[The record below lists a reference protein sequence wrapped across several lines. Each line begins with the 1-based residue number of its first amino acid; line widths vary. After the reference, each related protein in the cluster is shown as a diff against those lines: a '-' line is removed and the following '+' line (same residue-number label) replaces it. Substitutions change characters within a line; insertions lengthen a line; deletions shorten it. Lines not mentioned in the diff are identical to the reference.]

1 MLSVIFEAETH
12 RKGGDRGRNSRRLRL
27 DAILEKGALLLKRR
41 ENGIIDWKDGRQ
53 IKHSRSGRPSR
64 VPSQYQG
71 HFSWDKYLKETSAI
85 AAPAHCFKQS
95 TTPPVNEFKAGMK
108 LEAQDPRNTTSTC
121 IATVVGLTGSRLRLR
136 LDGSDNKNDFW
147 RLVDSSEIQ
156 PIGSCEKN
164 GGMLQPP
171 LGFRLNASSWPMF
184 LLKTLNGAE
193 MAPAR
198 IFHKQ
203 EPPPP
208 EQNHFQVGMKLEAVD
223 RKNPHFICPAT
234 VGALRGVEVL
244 VTFDGWRGAFDYY
257 CRYDSRDIFPV
268 GWCALTG
275 DNLQPPGTKA
285 GLPRPLGAS
294 GVLPDSSV
302 EGTDMLMPP
311 APSRPPAQ
319 KRRKPGRKKGRP
331 SISWATK
338 DNTSTDTHQ
347 TDQVGN
353 GPEPVKIPKKRGPKP
368 GSKLGWVKHAAW
380 LEGAMAGPGR
390 PRGRIATNWTQK
402 LHQQNELE
410 TIKIPKKRGPKP
422 GTKRKQRV
430 ASDPVPTSPTS
441 STPEPDTSS
450 VPMDNATIPSAAM
463 QAPTVCVYLN
473 KQGKVGP
480 HLDARRIQALPDHFG
495 PGRASSVL
503 QQCVQACVDCAHNQ
517 RLVFSCLKP
526 GHGGELISA
535 HFDQKQHTLTLPA
548 VNSVTYVLRFL
559 EKLCH
564 NLRCEPLFG
573 SQPVP
578 LGGGHYDG
586 HSYTE
591 RRSFSECL
599 SSGPGRGT
607 KRFLSD
613 SCSSTLTHK
622 MAKSLSS
629 EAVGYNSVIN
639 ITTRTANSKLRGQ
652 TEALY
657 ILTKSNN
664 TRFEFIFTN
673 VIPGSPRLFTSVI
686 AVHRA
691 YETSKMYRD
700 LKLRAALIQN
710 KQLRLLPREQV
721 YDKINGVWNLSSDQ
735 TTGSERLQTQTAA
748 LVGCLLSAVV
758 SVYQKW
764 SKEGTVV
771 NRRQGRGS
779 LMHVS
784 TGSERFLNSR
794 ESPRPSG
801 QDPNLWTVEDVMH
814 FIRELDPQLG
824 PHAELFRKH
833 EIDGKALLL
842 LRSDMMMKYM
852 GLKLGPALKLTFH
865 IDKLKQGR

>member
-1 MLSVIFEAETH
+1 MKKPVPAKVIE
-12 RKGGDRGRNSRRLRL
+12 
-27 DAILEKGALLLKRR
+27 
-41 ENGIIDWKDGRQ
+41 WKDGRR

-71 HFSWDKYLKETSAI
+71 HFSWDKYLKETGTI

-203 EPPPP
+203 EPPSP

-268 GWCALTG
+268 GWCTLTG
-275 DNLQPPGTKA
+275 DNLQPPGSKGLFFFLCESRLFRRDPEAFPGQPRNIVSPACPGSSLGPLPGGACPEHLPRETSRRHPKQMPEPPQLSPFDVEEQQLYFELLPGNSA
-285 GLPRPLGAS
+285 PYPISKGVPRHPTEEAHFSRLYPGSYPFGHDPELMTIVGLPRPLGAS

-302 EGTDMLMPP
+302 EGPDMPMPP

-319 KRRKPGRKKGRP
+319 KRRKPGRKKSKP
-331 SISWATK
+331 SSSWAQK
-338 DNTSTDTHQ
+338 DSTSTEVPQ
-347 TDQVGN
+347 TNQPGN

-390 PRGRIATNWTQK
+390 PRGRMSANWTQK
-402 LHQQNELE
+402 LHQQNEME

-473 KQGKVGP
+473 KQWKVGP
-480 HLDARRIQALPDHFG
+480 HLDARRIQSLPDHFG

-517 RLVFSCLKP
+517 RVVFSCLKP

-578 LGGGHYDG
+578 LGGGHYDS
-586 HSYTE
+586 HSFPE
-591 RRSFSECL
+591 RRSLSL

-613 SCSSTLTHK
+613 SCSNSSSLPHK
-622 MAKSLSS
+622 MTKSHCISS
-629 EAVGYNSVIN
+629 EESFLV
-639 ITTRTANSKLRGQ
+639 
-652 TEALY
+652 E
-657 ILTKSNN
+657 
-664 TRFEFIFTN
+664 
-673 VIPGSPRLFTSVI
+673 
-686 AVHRA
+686 
-691 YETSKMYRD
+691 
-700 LKLRAALIQN
+700 
-710 KQLRLLPREQV
+710 
-721 YDKINGVWNLSSDQ
+721 NG
-735 TTGSERLQTQTAA
+735 GSEHLEKTRMSPSKALSLHPQSRSTISPSQLCRL
-748 LVGCLLSAVV
+748 GSA
-758 SVYQKW
+758 
-764 SKEGTVV
+764 
-771 NRRQGRGS
+771 
-779 LMHVS
+779 
-784 TGSERFLNSR
+784 GSERFLNSR

-865 IDKLKQGR
+865 IDKLKPGR

>member
-1 MLSVIFEAETH
+1 MKKPVPAKVIE
-12 RKGGDRGRNSRRLRL
+12 
-27 DAILEKGALLLKRR
+27 
-41 ENGIIDWKDGRQ
+41 WKDGRR

-71 HFSWDKYLKETSAI
+71 HFSWDKYLKETGAI
-85 AAPAHCFKQS
+85 AAPGHCFKQS
-95 TTPPVNEFKAGMK
+95 TTSPVNEFKAGMK

-203 EPPPP
+203 EPPSP

-268 GWCALTG
+268 GWCTLTG
-275 DNLQPPGTKA
+275 DNLQPPGTKV

-294 GVLPDSSV
+294 GALPDSSV
-302 EGTDMLMPP
+302 EGTDMPMPP

-319 KRRKPGRKKGRP
+319 KRRKPGRKKNKP
-331 SISWATK
+331 SSSWAQK
-338 DNTSTDTHQ
+338 DSTSTEVQQ
-347 TDQVGN
+347 TDQPGN

-368 GSKLGWVKHAAW
+368 GSKMGWVKHAAW
-380 LEGAMAGPGR
+380 LEGSMAGPGR
-390 PRGRIATNWTQK
+390 PRGRMSANWTQK
-402 LHQQNELE
+402 LHQQNEIE

-450 VPMDNATIPSAAM
+450 VPLDNATIPSAAM

-480 HLDARRIQALPDHFG
+480 HLDARRVQALPDHFG

-517 RLVFSCLKP
+517 RVVFSCLKP

-578 LGGGHYDG
+578 LGGGHYDS

-613 SCSSTLTHK
+613 SSLSHK
-622 MAKSLSS
+622 MAKSHCLSS
-629 EAVGYNSVIN
+629 EESFLV
-639 ITTRTANSKLRGQ
+639 
-652 TEALY
+652 E
-657 ILTKSNN
+657 
-664 TRFEFIFTN
+664 
-673 VIPGSPRLFTSVI
+673 
-686 AVHRA
+686 
-691 YETSKMYRD
+691 
-700 LKLRAALIQN
+700 
-710 KQLRLLPREQV
+710 
-721 YDKINGVWNLSSDQ
+721 NG
-735 TTGSERLQTQTAA
+735 GSEHLEKTRMSPNKALSLHTHSQSNISPGQLCRL
-748 LVGCLLSAVV
+748 GSA
-758 SVYQKW
+758 
-764 SKEGTVV
+764 
-771 NRRQGRGS
+771 
-779 LMHVS
+779 
-784 TGSERFLNSR
+784 GSERFLNSR

>member
-1 MLSVIFEAETH
+1 MKKPVPAKVIE
-12 RKGGDRGRNSRRLRL
+12 
-27 DAILEKGALLLKRR
+27 
-41 ENGIIDWKDGRQ
+41 WKDGRR

-71 HFSWDKYLKETSAI
+71 HFSWDKYLKETGTI

-203 EPPPP
+203 EPPSP

-268 GWCALTG
+268 GWCTLTG
-275 DNLQPPGTKA
+275 DNLQPPGTKV

-302 EGTDMLMPP
+302 EGPDMPMPP

-319 KRRKPGRKKGRP
+319 KRRKPGRKKSKP
-331 SISWATK
+331 SSSWAQK
-338 DNTSTDTHQ
+338 DSTSNEVPQ
-347 TDQVGN
+347 TNQPGN

-390 PRGRIATNWTQK
+390 PRGRMSANWTQK
-402 LHQQNELE
+402 LHQQNEID

-450 VPMDNATIPSAAM
+450 VPLDNATIPSAAM

-480 HLDARRIQALPDHFG
+480 HLDARRIQSLPDHFG

-517 RLVFSCLKP
+517 RVVFSCLKP

-578 LGGGHYDG
+578 LGGGHYDS
-586 HSYTE
+586 HNFTE

-613 SCSSTLTHK
+613 SCNNSNSLPHK
-622 MAKSLSS
+622 ITKSHCISS
-629 EAVGYNSVIN
+629 EESFLV
-639 ITTRTANSKLRGQ
+639 
-652 TEALY
+652 E
-657 ILTKSNN
+657 
-664 TRFEFIFTN
+664 
-673 VIPGSPRLFTSVI
+673 
-686 AVHRA
+686 
-691 YETSKMYRD
+691 
-700 LKLRAALIQN
+700 
-710 KQLRLLPREQV
+710 
-721 YDKINGVWNLSSDQ
+721 NG
-735 TTGSERLQTQTAA
+735 GSEHLEKTRMSPSKALSLHPHSQSTISPSQLCRL
-748 LVGCLLSAVV
+748 GSA
-758 SVYQKW
+758 
-764 SKEGTVV
+764 
-771 NRRQGRGS
+771 
-779 LMHVS
+779 
-784 TGSERFLNSR
+784 GSERFLNSR

-865 IDKLKQGR
+865 IDKLKPGR